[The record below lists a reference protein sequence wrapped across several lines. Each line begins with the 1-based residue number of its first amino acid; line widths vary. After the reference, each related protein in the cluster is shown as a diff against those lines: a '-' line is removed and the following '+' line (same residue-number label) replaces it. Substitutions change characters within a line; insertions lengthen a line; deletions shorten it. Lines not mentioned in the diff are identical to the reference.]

1 MPPKTSP
8 EAPNA
13 SPKHTT
19 YSVTKADH
27 LKLHQDH
34 SVTKADHLKL
44 HQDHLKQR
52 VITFKCSAL
61 SHSLIVIRNSLDEN
75 LSPSRLLSPSELLYW
90 SADTSPV
97 VRFVP
102 LYRSPVIL
110 HHFTQ
115 CSTSLLTFDAP
126 FLIAHVGATLLSSPV
141 AGQLIII
148 PSS

>member
-1 MPPKTSP
+1 MPPKTP
-8 EAPNA
+8 PGAPDA
-13 SPKHTT
+13 SPRHTT

-90 SADTSPV
+90 SV
-97 VRFVP
+97 VRFIP

-126 FLIAHVGATLLSSPV
+126 FLIARVGATLLSSPV
-141 AGQLIII
+141 ADQLIIKR
-148 PSS
+148 SS